1 MQGVGLPVRG
11 RGNARPT
18 ASALPNRCNLTYT
31 LIQGKTAMKKTLLT
45 AALLT
50 AFGFAAVATQAKAAN
65 TGTINFSGKVYK
77 DTCVITVNN
86 GATVTLPT
94 VATSAF
100 SASSGVALASSA
112 TNFNIALSACDNNLV
127 SASTAFSGTNVD
139 TTTGNLKNSLSTNN
153 SNVEIELL
161 NGASVINTNTN
172 ANAPTIALASG
183 AGNVTLTAE
192 YITTATTTTAGLVQS
207 SVGFTL
213 TYN

>member
-1 MQGVGLPVRG
+1 
-11 RGNARPT
+11 
-18 ASALPNRCNLTYT
+18 
-31 LIQGKTAMKKTLLT
+31 MKKIVLT

-50 AFGFAAVATQAKAAN
+50 AFGVAAVAPQAAN
-65 TGTINFSGKVYK
+65 AASTGTINFTGKVYK

-86 GATVTLPT
+86 GAAVALPT

-100 SASSGVALASSA
+100 STSSGVALASSA
-112 TNFNIALSACDNNLV
+112 TNFSIALTACDNNLV

-139 TTTGNLKNSLSTNN
+139 STTGNLKNSLTSNN

-161 NGASVINTNTN
+161 SGSNVINTSTN
-172 ANAPTIALASG
+172 ANAPTIALTSG
-183 AGNVTLTAE
+183 AGSVQLTAE
-192 YITTATTTTAGLVQS
+192 YITTATATTAGLVQS

>member
-1 MQGVGLPVRG
+1 
-11 RGNARPT
+11 
-18 ASALPNRCNLTYT
+18 
-31 LIQGKTAMKKTLLT
+31 MKKTLLT

-50 AFGFAAVATQAKAAN
+50 AFGVAAIAPQAASAAS
-65 TGTINFSGKVYK
+65 TGTINFTGKVYK

-100 SASSGVALASSA
+100 STSSGVALASSA
-112 TNFNIALSACDNNLV
+112 TNFTIALTACDNNLV
-127 SASTAFSGTNVD
+127 SAATAFSGTNVD
-139 TTTGNLKNSLSTNN
+139 TTTGNLKNSLTTNN

-172 ANAPTIALASG
+172 ANAPTIALTSG
-183 AGNVTLTAE
+183 AGSVQLTAE
-192 YITTATTTTAGLVQS
+192 YITTATATTAGLVQS